1 MGSSLLTMPWA
12 FEKAGFTQTIIIM
25 ILCGIMAYYTGYLCV
40 KLAESCRDGKNGTLP
55 EFQAVCKVYLG
66 KWGEYTALLAANVI
80 VIGALA
86 VYYVL
91 MAKFLFGAGVSIFKV
106 SLFYFCSDF
115 LRFFPFLSELKFHAS
130 ESELQNLSS
139 NMKNCLS

>member
-91 MAKFLFGAGVSIFKV
+91 MAKFLFGAGVSIYKV
-106 SLFYFCSDF
+106 LIFI
-115 LRFFPFLSELKFHAS
+115 
-130 ESELQNLSS
+130 
-139 NMKNCLS
+139 

>member
-106 SLFYFCSDF
+106 LLFIRSIQQIFNIIAKIVDF
-115 LRFFPFLSELKFHAS
+115 I
-130 ESELQNLSS
+130 
-139 NMKNCLS
+139 